1 MQSETG
7 SKSLTDEQRN
17 GYLENLNAETLSAL
31 MRSTWTWDDRAL
43 RRRLSDLLVGLTAA
57 RELQRGSI
65 ECSPN
70 IVTATQCRVLAAA
83 GEFVAEVLGPRL
95 LVTTDNPFRDGLLPL
110 VEATASLTAQAD
122 AAVEALAVD
131 VTGRVIERNE
141 ELTTILPQERWRAAA
156 FEGPVGLAQVA
167 YSAGFTLG
175 NTEYF
180 GSAGLG
186 AQAFSI
192 AASPTDDS
200 VDVASCTLAAAER
213 TGSWDPALV
222 KVRAEADGDGWTIT
236 GDKWYVPGVDAA
248 DVILVIARTVGGPS
262 LYAVDR
268 SAAGVTVEVLP
279 SLDPTRPLAHI
290 SFAGAPARRIGR
302 EGAGGRIMNRTVDRA
317 TTALAG
323 EQTGMVDSAL
333 KHLSQLPPTTDEG
346 DSGWHRFTRAMA
358 ELELARSAATA
369 LWYRAVKYQ
378 SSDNLD
384 AASVA
389 AAMAHIGCSAAVRQV
404 ALQIDTVFTGADE
417 AFVDKLRARAR
428 TTDLLLGGQSATAH
442 RERIGNAVPP
452 AAAQAIASVIG
463 RTLLLAWA
471 GETFLLSSDP
481 IWVRPVT
488 AAVAMTGLTD
498 GLPSC

>member
-1 MQSETG
+1 MKSETG
-7 SKSLTDEQRN
+7 SKSLTDEQRS
-17 GYLENLNAETLSAL
+17 GYLDNLTAETLSAL

-57 RELQRGSI
+57 RELQRGNI
-65 ECSPN
+65 ECSPH

-122 AAVEALAVD
+122 AAVEQLAVD

-141 ELTTILPQERWRAAA
+141 EIATILPQEQWATAA
-156 FEGPVGLAQVA
+156 FDGPVGLAQVA
-167 YSAGFTLG
+167 YSSGFTLG
-175 NTEYF
+175 DLEYF

-200 VDVASCTLAAAER
+200 VDVRACTLAAAER

-222 KVRAEADGDGWTIT
+222 KVRAEADGEAWTIT

-248 DVILVIARTVGGPS
+248 ETLLVIARTVGGPS
-262 LYAVDR
+262 LYAVEK
-268 SAAGVTVEVLP
+268 SAPGVTVEILP
-279 SLDPTRPLAHI
+279 SLDPTRPLARI
-290 SFAGAPARRIGR
+290 SFAAAPARRIGR

-317 TTALAG
+317 TTTLAG
-323 EQTGMVDSAL
+323 EQTGLVDSAL
-333 KHLSQLPPTTDEG
+333 KHLCELPPTTEEG
-346 DSGWHRFTRAMA
+346 DTGWHRFTRAIA

-404 ALQIDTVFTGADE
+404 ALQIDTVFTAVDE

-428 TTDLLLGGQSATAH
+428 STDLLLGGPALAH
-442 RERIGNAVPP
+442 ER
-452 AAAQAIASVIG
+452 
-463 RTLLLAWA
+463 LLERL
-471 GETFLLSSDP
+471 G
-481 IWVRPVT
+481 I
-488 AAVAMTGLTD
+488 
-498 GLPSC
+498 